1 MMKPKRAR
9 SAKGGINWRQQIE
22 KDMEYCEERL
32 LTDGG
37 LYPLF
42 LIHTKARLL
51 VFPAPWRDESEK
63 DRHYQ
68 MVALMCIA
76 ESAIGLTSMAEGWLV
91 DAPVR
96 RIGESEAEFDERFR
110 SVDPHTSELRREVVT
125 CQSSFFDRSGRKV
138 GLMKT
143 REIVRG
149 ADGKPSGLA
158 TLPGH
163 GDAVAQHN
171 GRIHRLLP
179 DAPPSHEDRA
189 AAQAFLRQLNTR
201 TVRMGG
207 DA

>member
-9 SAKGGINWRQQIE
+9 STKGGINWRQQIE

-37 LYPLF
+37 LDPLF

-51 VFPAPWRDESEK
+51 LFPAPWRDESEK

-68 MVALMCIA
+68 MVALLCIA
-76 ESAIGLTSMAEGWLV
+76 ESAIGLTSMAEGWFV
-91 DAPVR
+91 EAPVR
-96 RIGESEAEFDERFR
+96 RVGESEAEFDERLR
-110 SVDPHTSELRREVVT
+110 SMDPDTSELRREVVT
-125 CQSSFFDRSGRKV
+125 CQSSYYDRTGRKV

-149 ADGKPSGLA
+149 ADGKPTGLA
-158 TLPGH
+158 TLPGL

-171 GRIHRLLP
+171 GRVHRLLP

-201 TVRMGG
+201 TVRMGR